1 MLPSVSD
8 GHVTGP
14 ETNLSDTMHPFKV
27 DPGLETLE
35 IVHSGIINIF
45 GLIKIKI
52 TQIMTSDKL

>member
-1 MLPSVSD
+1 MSD

-14 ETNLSDTMHPFKV
+14 ETNLSDTMHPFKA

-45 GLIKIKI
+45 CLIK
-52 TQIMTSDKL
+52 